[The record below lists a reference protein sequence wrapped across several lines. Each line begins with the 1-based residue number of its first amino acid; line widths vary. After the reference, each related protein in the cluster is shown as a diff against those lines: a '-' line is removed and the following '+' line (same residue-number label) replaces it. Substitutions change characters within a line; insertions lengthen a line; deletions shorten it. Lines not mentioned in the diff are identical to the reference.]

1 MPMTPT
7 AEPRILIVDDEEAI
21 LDFVELGL
29 TYEGFA
35 VDRATDGAEALRL
48 VEQRRMD
55 LIVLDL
61 NLPTVDGVDICRAI
75 RRRDDTPI
83 IMLTART
90 DVDDRVAGLE
100 AGADDYVPKPFKFK
114 ELLARIRAVLRR
126 RTTTEEPILRYGP
139 LTLNRATRRVDLDGS
154 SVVLTTR
161 EFDLLETLMLHP
173 RQVLRR
179 MTLLDRVWSTDHLGD
194 GNMIEAHISALR
206 EKLRD
211 RDRRLIRTVR
221 GVGYALGE

>member
-1 MPMTPT
+1 
-7 AEPRILIVDDEEAI
+7 
-21 LDFVELGL
+21 
-29 TYEGFA
+29 
-35 VDRATDGAEALRL
+35 
-48 VEQRRMD
+48 
-55 LIVLDL
+55 
-61 NLPTVDGVDICRAI
+61 VDGVDVCRAI

-90 DVDDRVAGLE
+90 DVDARVAGLE
-100 AGADDYVPKPFKFK
+100 AGADDYIPKPFKFK

-126 RTTTEEPILRYGP
+126 RTTTEEPILHYGP
-139 LTLNRATRRVDLDGS
+139 LTLNRATRRVDLDGNPVS
-154 SVVLTTR
+154 LTTR

-179 MTLLDRVWSTDHLGD
+179 MTLLDRVWGTDHLGD